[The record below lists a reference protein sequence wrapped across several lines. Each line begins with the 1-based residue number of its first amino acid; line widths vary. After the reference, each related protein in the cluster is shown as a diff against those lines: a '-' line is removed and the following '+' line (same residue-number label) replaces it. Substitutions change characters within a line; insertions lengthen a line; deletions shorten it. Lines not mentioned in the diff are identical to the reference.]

1 MLRVRN
7 FIILCLITFVTY
19 RIISGHRKKRL
30 LDKIDKLVRSIALA
44 ILMYWLYMLGVFLWE
59 QMIS

>member
-7 FIILCLITFVTY
+7 FIILCLITLITY
-19 RIISGHRKKRL
+19 KIISGHRKKRL